1 MTSEQAIENGG
12 RLRGCANQLRNSPS
26 TKPVMGVTLECD
38 NALSLVM
45 RAQIFLQKAEIMV
58 QNCNL
63 EAVEGSHNGMKK
75 SYPILSF
82 ESDCLPFGT
91 PVLVLAR

>member
-1 MTSEQAIENGG
+1 MTGEQAIENGG
-12 RLRGCANQLRNSPS
+12 RPRGYANQLRNSPS

-38 NALSLVM
+38 NALSLVI
-45 RAQIFLQKAEIMV
+45 RAQIFRKQAEIMV
-58 QNCNL
+58 QNCKL
-63 EAVEGSHNGMKK
+63 EAVEGSHNGVKK

-91 PVLVLAR
+91 SVLVLAR